1 MKTDKEFTH
10 HHRHHRHLD
19 ESEIFK
25 NKNLEAKRRRQY
37 LKKFMLI
44 TLTLLAI
51 SVMFAVF
58 YAYFIDRCP

>member
-1 MKTDKEFTH
+1 METNQGVHRH
-10 HHRHHRHLD
+10 HHRHMD

-25 NKNLEAKRRRQY
+25 NKNLQAKQRRRF

-51 SVMFAVF
+51 LVMLAVF
-58 YAYFIDRCP
+58 YAYFIDRQP